1 MQLKKNRKSKIFCNL
16 LPKIICFKN
25 QITLE
30 RNSLRS
36 LFTVGTS
43 VFLKPEPQQTAIV
56 ALTPGM
62 VFHISSQC
70 WKL

>member
-43 VFLKPEPQQTAIV
+43 VFLKPEP
-56 ALTPGM
+56 
-62 VFHISSQC
+62 
-70 WKL
+70 